1 MTAALIVA
9 AGQTGAAE
17 RLTPDREIGALPA
30 LKRIVLTLQ
39 RAGVERIVVA
49 CGDGEDKAEKLVAH
63 MSVEFLRC
71 PGTGEMLE
79 SVKTGLRYL
88 QDKCRAVLVC
98 HTDVPLFAPE
108 TVRLLLG
115 AEGPVCVP
123 ACQGRAGHPIRLEA
137 GMIPAILAYEGPGG
151 LAGAIRAAG
160 LKRTLLEVEDE
171 GVLANVRDGG
181 DYGHLLPRRGRE
193 ALRPVF
199 RVQLMRDQRF
209 YGPGAH
215 QLLQLTGETESLL
228 EACRRMGIS
237 YSKGRKIISNLE
249 RQMDCH
255 ILESTRGGKAGGA
268 STLTPEGREL
278 IRRYSAFCR
287 EAEECLGALFEKHF
301 PSEETE

>member
-9 AGQTGAAE
+9 AGQTGAAG
-17 RLTPDREIGALPA
+17 RLTPEKEIGALSA
-30 LKRIVLTLQ
+30 LKRSVLTFQ
-39 RAGVERIVVA
+39 RAGVERIVVV
-49 CGDGEDKAEKLVAH
+49 CGDGEDKTEKLVAH
-63 MSVEFLRC
+63 MNVVFLHSSSA
-71 PGTGEMLE
+71 GEMLE

-88 QDKCRAVLVC
+88 QGKCRTVLVC
-98 HTDVPLFAPE
+98 HTDVPLFSAE
-108 TVRLLLG
+108 TVRRLL
-115 AEGPVCVP
+115 AEEGPVCVP
-123 ACQGRAGHPIRLEA
+123 VCRGRAGHPIRLDA
-137 GMIPAILAYEGPGG
+137 GLIPSLLAYEGPEG

-160 LKRTLLEVEDE
+160 WERTRLEVEDE

-181 DYGHLLPRRGRE
+181 DYGHLLARHGRE

-199 RVQLMRDQRF
+199 RFQLMRDQRF

-215 QLLQLTGETESLL
+215 QLLQLTEETGSLL

-249 RQMDCH
+249 QQMGRP

-278 IRRYSAFCR
+278 VHRYGAFCR
-287 EAEECLGALFEKHF
+287 EAEECLSALFDKHF
-301 PSEETE
+301 PPGEDE